1 MGLPMFALNM
11 KKHILFAI
19 MCVCSWTLSAQFDS
33 QIAHYMFFKG
43 VFNPAAAGEGNLMKV
58 SGLHRMQWIGIP
70 NAPQTTYFHFQSPFV
85 IGKTEHGAGIRF
97 ENENIGLLSEK
108 AVHAQYAFK
117 YALGNGHL
125 SIGADLGFVSLGF
138 KGDSVHEITSD
149 YHDITGDQSIPT
161 SAVEDMAFD
170 MSLGLYYR
178 ATKWYAG
185 ISYTHLTQPVVEW
198 DDYTSFRVQGTM
210 FMMGGY
216 DFVLPKD
223 FILKPSAMVYTDFAS
238 WQYNLS
244 LLLEYKQ
251 RFRGGLGM
259 RLQDAVIV
267 MLGMDI
273 ISGLSIGYAYE
284 LPTSKI
290 IMGSSGSHELYLSYG
305 FNILRQKKNSKY
317 KSIRIL

>member
-1 MGLPMFALNM
+1 M
-11 KKHILFAI
+11 KKHILVAAMF
-19 MCVCSWTLSAQFDS
+19 VWSGFLFAQFDS
-33 QIAHYMFFKG
+33 QVAHYMFFKG
-43 VFNPAAAGEGNLMKV
+43 VFNPAAVGEGSLMKV
-58 SGLHRMQWIGIP
+58 SGMHRIQWVGIP
-70 NAPQTTYFHFQSPFV
+70 NAPQTTYFHLQSPFV
-85 IGKTEHGAGIRF
+85 IGKTEHGAGVRF

-125 SIGADLGFVSLGF
+125 SVGADFGFVSLGF

-149 YHDITGDQSIPT
+149 YHDIAGDQAIPT
-161 SAVEDMAFD
+161 AEVENMAFD
-170 MSLGLYYR
+170 MGLGVYYT
-178 ATKWYAG
+178 APKWYAG

-198 DDYTSFRVQGTM
+198 DDYTSFRIQGTM
-210 FMMGGY
+210 YVMGGY
-216 DFVLPKD
+216 DFMLPKD
-223 FILKPSAMVYTDFAS
+223 FKLTPSAMVYTDFAS

-244 LLLEYKQ
+244 LMLEYKQ
-251 RFRGGLGM
+251 RFRGALSM
-259 RLQDAVIV
+259 RLQDAVII
-267 MLGMDI
+267 MLGMDV

-290 IMGSSGSHELYLSYG
+290 IMGSSGSHELFLSYG